1 MDYSSVQ
8 TLLSIIKLCLEN
20 YKNTLQKYEI
30 KNRCTMWGTTIAHR
44 HPVQV

>member
-30 KNRCTMWGTTIAHR
+30 NKKAVLSQR
-44 HPVQV
+44 